1 MLKVLKAPR
10 VALDRKELKG
20 LLVQPDL
27 LEAMGALEL
36 RALKVQKVL

>member
-10 VALDRKELKG
+10 VALDRKEPKG
-20 LLVQPDL
+20 LLVLQDP

-36 RALKVQKVL
+36 QELKVQKVL